1 MKTCRFLELFV
12 CFAYCPLCDEL
23 GDCILYISY
32 PLFGSLRCHWMLS
45 TFSSLKRVNLSVGNP
60 ATLYFEVGMHTITS
74 IIFLIF
80 ILFFLHAPKNSG
92 GGGDSI
98 IFQFFYIKI
107 DEKCLLQEKV
117 CEIGHLNSKGFLGMK
132 LWLR

>member
-12 CFAYCPLCDEL
+12 CFAYCPLLC
-23 GDCILYISY
+23 GLY
-32 PLFGSLRCHWMLS
+32 SLYLS
-45 TFSSLKRVNLSVGNP
+45 SFVWLLTLSLNAVHFFSLKRVNLSVGNP

-92 GGGDSI
+92 GGDSI

-132 LWLR
+132 L

>member
-1 MKTCRFLELFV
+1 M
-12 CFAYCPLCDEL
+12 
-23 GDCILYISY
+23 
-32 PLFGSLRCHWMLS
+32 
-45 TFSSLKRVNLSVGNP
+45 RVNLSVGNP

-80 ILFFLHAPKNSG
+80 ILFFYMLLKIV